1 MIQITKET
9 IDRQD
14 KIKYTIKEQMKE
26 KNISFY
32 RLAKLS
38 NIPQH
43 SLSNYLNTGRTI
55 TDVSLIKILNALNI
69 DEFSI

>member
-43 SLSNYLNTGRTI
+43 RLSNYLTTGRTI

>member
-26 KNISFY
+26 KNLSFY

-38 NIPQH
+38 NVPHH
-43 SLSNYLNTGRTI
+43 SLANYLNTSRTI